1 VNIDEIRRFWLP
13 KSDSSEDE
21 YEDASEAFES
31 RFAISDGATESSFAR
46 DWARDL
52 VRKFVKSPPEFKDDR
67 LDFDSWLEPIQ
78 RAWAER
84 IEWDVLPWNAEQKAN
99 IGAFAAFVGI
109 EFIRELTDCKNN
121 TGFWRVIA
129 LGDSCLFLVR
139 RDDLFAFPL
148 ADTSQFKRKPPF
160 LSSIHK
166 NNREVLGELRICE
179 GRCEDGDYFIL
190 ATDALSFWFLHKFEE
205 GGRPWEEVIS
215 LKAQDEF
222 ARFIDELRSKKAIK
236 DDDVTL
242 LIFRVE
248 EQSARPQQETGIAAN
263 TEFISKE
270 SGHRIPGQL
279 EAEKTVSDI
288 KDAGDTQEQVNL
300 ARALRNV
307 PFGDQSMYHS
317 LSHRSLLSHAFSPFQ
332 KAWRKIRPKNDLK
345 PPEKIL
351 PQ

>member
-1 VNIDEIRRFWLP
+1 VTIDEICRFWLP
-13 KSDSSEDE
+13 KSDSSEAE

-46 DWARDL
+46 EWARDL
-52 VRKFVKSPPEFKDDR
+52 VHKFVRSPPEFKDDS

-78 RAWAER
+78 RVWTER

-109 EFIRELTDCKNN
+109 EFIRECDDCKDN

-139 RDDLFAFPL
+139 RDELFAFPL
-148 ADTSQFKRKPPF
+148 AHTSQFKRKPPF

-205 GGRPWEEVIS
+205 GGRPWEELIS

-222 ARFIDELRSKKAIK
+222 AHFIEELRSNKAIK

-248 EQSARPQQETGIAAN
+248 DQSARPQQETGTTAN
-263 TEFISKE
+263 TESV
-270 SGHRIPGQL
+270 SQVSVQQVPRQL

-288 KDAGDTQEQVNL
+288 KDAGEAEEQVNL
-300 ARALRNV
+300 AKPVRNV
-307 PFGDQSMYHS
+307 PFGDQSMYPS
-317 LSHRSLLSHAFSPFQ
+317 ISHRSLLSHALQ
-332 KAWRKIRPKNDLK
+332 KAWQKIRPKK
-345 PPEKIL
+345 Y
-351 PQ
+351 